1 MTETTTDW
9 GVLARAL
16 AADGV
21 AEELLFEPS
30 GLEVCGNPDCRPCAA
45 DVQAW
50 RASGRVL
57 RDFRDPAV
65 IFPVAEVWRALRRGR
80 WYTLTSQEGVSDS
93 AAFPAYG
100 LARQEARRW
109 TGHATDDPANVAEA
123 LARALLAWA
132 EAQEV
137 RDGE

>member
-1 MTETTTDW
+1 MTEMMDW
-9 GVLARAL
+9 MGLARAL

-21 AEELLFEPS
+21 AAELLYEPI
-30 GLEVCGNPDCRPCAA
+30 GLEVCGDPDCKSCAA
-45 DVQAW
+45 NVQAR
-50 RASGRVL
+50 RASGRAL
-57 RDFRDPAV
+57 RDFAAPGV
-65 IFPVAEVWRALRRGR
+65 IVPVAEAWRVLRPGR
-80 WYTLTSQEGVSDS
+80 WYTLTSQEGISDA

-100 LARQEARRW
+100 LVWEGRRRW
-109 TGHATDDPANVAEA
+109 TGNAAHDPASVAEA

>member
-57 RDFRDPAV
+57 RDFTCPAV
-65 IFPVAEVWRALRRGR
+65 IWPVAEAWRLQAESSRRYLVRSCGYHSSATAVVEWAGDEDR
-80 WYTLTSQEGVSDS
+80 IVRAESD
-93 AAFPAYG
+93 PASVDEG
-100 LARQEARRW
+100 LA
-109 TGHATDDPANVAEA
+109 
-123 LARALLAWA
+123 LALLAWA

-137 RDGE
+137 RDGGE

>member
-16 AADGV
+16 LADGV
-21 AEELLFEPS
+21 DEGLLFEPS
-30 GLEVCGNPDCRPCAA
+30 GLEVCGNPNCRPCAA

-50 RASGRVL
+50 RASGREL

-65 IFPVAEVWRALRRGR
+65 IFPVADAWRALRPGR
-80 WYTLTSQEGVSDS
+80 WYTLTSYERTSTL
-93 AAFPAYG
+93 ATFPAYG
-100 LARQEARRW
+100 LAWQRNRHWKAY
-109 TGHATDDPANVAEA
+109 ATQDPTSVAEA

>member
-21 AEELLFEPS
+21 DEGLLYAKVADHPAHVHYTPE
-30 GLEVCGNPDCRPCAA
+30 GNHWCQGKSLRT
-45 DVQAW
+45 
-50 RASGRVL
+50 L
-57 RDFRDPAV
+57 RDFTYPGF

-109 TGHATDDPANVAEA
+109 TGYATDDPANVAEA